1 MNSTFG
7 VHPNQS
13 EIFEKWVQDPQ
24 FVVHVGRANER
35 LIAVAASNISRS
47 QDFSQYEVFG
57 LSAVTHLKKNSL
69 GWFLNLAVHPDFR
82 KQKIGF
88 QMAKAQA
95 ECLIANGCTA
105 LVGTSWVSGSK
116 DNSKHLFEKAGF
128 KKLSESTSFLRLQ
141 LKDSGITCA
150 ACKKADCDCTS
161 ILYAIEVGAFHL
173 PI

>member
-69 GWFLNLAVHPDFR
+69 GWFLNLAKALLFFAFSLRTVVSLARHARKPIVIVHQFFMLSRWEPFTFQFR
-82 KQKIGF
+82 LRKYSL
-88 QMAKAQA
+88 
-95 ECLIANGCTA
+95 E
-105 LVGTSWVSGSK
+105 
-116 DNSKHLFEKAGF
+116 
-128 KKLSESTSFLRLQ
+128 ESF
-141 LKDSGITCA
+141 
-150 ACKKADCDCTS
+150 S
-161 ILYAIEVGAFHL
+161 IISSVINCVLAWINFMS
-173 PI
+173 